1 MVEYKTIID
10 NKNNIV
16 QECVLFIDG
25 IAKDYIIKGNQII
38 VEFLN
43 KTYIKPQ
50 WDFDNKKWM
59 EGATD
64 EEIKEHEEESTPMP
78 KEPSETD
85 LLKIELAENTKD
97 LAKKD
102 LEIEQ
107 LQKDIADITKQLAVG
122 GNI

>member
-38 VEFLN
+38 VEFLD

-50 WDFDNKKWM
+50 WVFDKEEWV

-64 EEIKEHEEESTPMP
+64 EEIKEWEEKNKPVE
-78 KEPSETD
+78 KEPTETEILQKQ
-85 LLKIELAENTKD
+85 LLETQNLVLELQYKLTNKD
-97 LAKKD
+97 L
-102 LEIEQ
+102 
-107 LQKDIADITKQLAVG
+107 DIK
-122 GNI
+122 

>member
-38 VEFLN
+38 VEFLD
-43 KTYIKPQ
+43 KTYINPK
-50 WDFDNKKWM
+50 WDFEKEEWV

-64 EEIKEHEEESTPMP
+64 EEIKEWEEKNKPVE
-78 KEPSETD
+78 KEPTETEILQRQ
-85 LLKIELAENTKD
+85 LLETQNMLLELQYKLTNKD
-97 LAKKD
+97 LTNNLK
-102 LEIEQ
+102 
-107 LQKDIADITKQLAVG
+107 
-122 GNI
+122 

>member
-38 VEFLN
+38 VEFLD

-50 WDFDNKKWM
+50 WVFDKEEWV

-64 EEIKEHEEESTPMP
+64 EEIKEWEEKNKPVE
-78 KEPSETD
+78 KEPTETEILQRQ
-85 LLKIELAENTKD
+85 LLETQNLVLELQYKLTN
-97 LAKKD
+97 KD
-102 LEIEQ
+102 LEI
-107 LQKDIADITKQLAVG
+107 K
-122 GNI
+122 

>member
-38 VEFLN
+38 VEFLD

-50 WDFDNKKWM
+50 WVFD
-59 EGATD
+59 
-64 EEIKEHEEESTPMP
+64 KE
-78 KEPSETD
+78 
-85 LLKIELAENTKD
+85 
-97 LAKKD
+97 
-102 LEIEQ
+102 
-107 LQKDIADITKQLAVG
+107 
-122 GNI
+122 